1 MWTVGRLAPPAGTVP
16 GMTRGRPDPATRTFV
31 HAART
36 ALEPGGDARALG
48 GAVTVGLCGSWEHD
62 GPCVWPHH
70 SATGTDDTDDT
81 ATTVRTVFRARPE
94 HEADVR
100 RLIDAA
106 LGTGRQAG
114 PDGTTTAWTVL
125 ASGPAEPTDDE
136 NALGDR
142 LGRLPDSPP

>member
-1 MWTVGRLAPPAGTVP
+1 MGRLASAAGTVP
-16 GMTRGRPDPATRTFV
+16 GMARGPDPATRTFV

-36 ALEPGGDARALG
+36 ALEPGGDPRALG

-70 SATGTDDTDDT
+70 SATGTDGT

-114 PDGTTTAWTVL
+114 PDGTTTVWTVL
-125 ASGPAEPTDDE
+125 DSGPAEATDDE
-136 NALGDR
+136 KSLGDR
-142 LGRLPDSPP
+142 IGRLPDSPP